1 VWEVLEKTQLL
12 GVPGRPVR
20 GRSSRDVDLF
30 VSEAKIQGH
39 LVTAM
44 IFWDISMPCY
54 SFPWTT
60 ATTFGYAGSSLTSNN
75 PSSKLAAIHGNR
87 FLLLQA
93 WYWYTCGMF
102 ERWSITIVTVLRH
115 FWLEMMFKFTIL
127 LPANLFRSGV
137 SVNMELNMLRIS
149 GVLTVKVSNLCLQPM
164 VFAAQGLKCQRWIN
178 ILSVGFWSKGNMTST
193 IFKHQLCSHTTR
205 EIHGQRKS
213 WSCLCAC
220 KIIKR
225 GNDIEVRYSFFII
238 SAGTMFFLPDD
249 HLVEDDVL
257 PPIRLRWTTTPLLL
271 IPRFNGGDP
280 LRLS

>member
-1 VWEVLEKTQLL
+1 MLDVLIFDSRPGVLLLNGHFGAPANVSPRCWGSFWPTSEGLGGSSVGRLVVAFDPEFVLGCAHILTLRSGACRVWEVLEKTQLL

-75 PSSKLAAIHGNR
+75 PSSKLAAIHGNQI
-87 FLLLQA
+87 LLLQA

-102 ERWSITIVTVLRH
+102 ERCSITIVTVLRH
-115 FWLEMMFKFTIL
+115 FWPEMMFKFIIL

-164 VFAAQGLKCQRWIN
+164 VFAAQGFKCQRWNN
-178 ILSVGFWSKGNMTST
+178 ILDQCG
-193 IFKHQLCSHTTR
+193 LL
-205 EIHGQRKS
+205 EQR
-213 WSCLCAC
+213 
-220 KIIKR
+220 
-225 GNDIEVRYSFFII
+225 
-238 SAGTMFFLPDD
+238 
-249 HLVEDDVL
+249 
-257 PPIRLRWTTTPLLL
+257 
-271 IPRFNGGDP
+271 
-280 LRLS
+280 